1 MYVNVCVCACL
12 CVCMMLWARR
22 LYTCVCVCV
31 CVCVSVFVCVCVCV
45 CVYQRLWARGHGSGG
60 GTKVALRSP
69 RGKGTPFVEKK
80 HVRQRHSHAQ
90 TSVGSRVPGPIFEK
104 RRKNVHQRPGP
115 PFFLFFRRLT
125 IHACQISL
133 STTWREKMELRER
146 KAALRGVVA
155 KLREKARTHT
165 HTHVYICICIDR

>member
-1 MYVNVCVCACL
+1 MCL
-12 CVCMMLWARR
+12 CVS
-22 LYTCVCVCV
+22 VCVCV
-31 CVCVSVFVCVCVCV
+31 CL

-60 GTKVALRSP
+60 GKKVALRSP

-90 TSVGSRVPGPIFEK
+90 TSVGSRVPGPYS
-104 RRKNVHQRPGP
+104 RKKQKTKCTERPGP

-125 IHACQISL
+125 SHACQISL